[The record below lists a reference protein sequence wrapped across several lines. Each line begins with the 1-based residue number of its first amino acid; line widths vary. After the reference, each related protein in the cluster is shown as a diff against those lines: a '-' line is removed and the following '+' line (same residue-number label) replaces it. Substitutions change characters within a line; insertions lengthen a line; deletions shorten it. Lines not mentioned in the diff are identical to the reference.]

1 MALPV
6 SGAAA
11 QALTGGR
18 RLAAAGG
25 EETDMRHWPPM
36 LVALAVLVACAAPE
50 TLVQSIDTAAIA
62 AATTFG
68 IEAPDASGASDP
80 GYAEQLQAA
89 VEAEIVRTLSAKGYQ
104 QVALAQAELKVSYR
118 LASMG
123 RVARDERENPQAESR
138 TSLGPGDPYGN
149 YQPLA
154 GTGAGT
160 RRGMLLVTITTAK
173 SGAVVWQATS
183 EGTATSASSAIGM
196 ATRGARAALAK
207 VPTAQRRGS

>member
-1 MALPV
+1 M
-6 SGAAA
+6 
-11 QALTGGR
+11 R
-18 RLAAAGG
+18 RLPLLLA
-25 EETDMRHWPPM
+25 P
-36 LVALAVLVACAAPE
+36 LALLAACAAPE
-50 TLVQSIDTAAIA
+50 TLVQSIDTAAFA
-62 AATTFG
+62 AATTYG
-68 IEAPDASGASDP
+68 IEAPDASGAADP
-80 GYAEQLQAA
+80 AYAEKMQAA
-89 VEAEIVRTLSAKGYQ
+89 VEGEIVRTLSAKGYQ
-104 QVALAQAELKVSYR
+104 QVALAHAELKVSYR

-138 TSLGPGDPYGN
+138 VSAGPGDPYGN

-196 ATRGARAALAK
+196 AVRSARAALANA
-207 VPTAQRRGS
+207 PSAQRRGS